1 MAGSLCN
8 SGMPQGSGTSRN
20 QEDSSVSGTTHVA
33 DDLDQI
39 KTVIYLLSFFYEEL
53 YRCRV
58 GKEPSRRYIYRY
70 HASSRLK

>member
-39 KTVIYLLSFFYEEL
+39 KTVIYLLSFF
-53 YRCRV
+53 
-58 GKEPSRRYIYRY
+58 
-70 HASSRLK
+70 